1 MKSCRGLAKGGAV
14 AWNTWPSRRRPQ
26 RSLTIWCRRKKKQ
39 GGVYPELAHGNS
51 RRGRIAPRLHFV
63 SLGEHF
69 LAGNVGAEEG
79 TRTPTAFRP
88 PAPKA
93 GASANS
99 ATSAMSASIASPL
112 GGRAAEPSRLP
123 LPGPCAF
130 ARLRRRDPSGG
141 SRWHIARNVELRW
154 RKALRFA
161 RLAARPKARV
171 LLPLLSS
178 PQLARLRRYINRWLK
193 I

>member
-123 LPGPCAF
+123 LPGP
-130 ARLRRRDPSGG
+130 
-141 SRWHIARNVELRW
+141 
-154 RKALRFA
+154 
-161 RLAARPKARV
+161 V
-171 LLPLLSS
+171 LLLGFAAGI
-178 PQLARLRRYINRWLK
+178 PQEAHDGTLHEMWSCVGGRRFVLRGLRHAPKRGCCCRSCHHPS
-193 I
+193 